1 MNKSLKAV
9 RIAKAAMWI
18 MIAAIVLSFFVKSRW
33 ITITWIAAALVC
45 LICTLLVAFT
55 KNR

>member
-1 MNKSLKAV
+1 MNKSVIAV

-33 ITITWIAAALVC
+33 ITITWIAAALIC
-45 LICTLLVAFT
+45 LISTLLVAYK